1 MVEDEAQRR
10 LAAQLDGAHL
20 QALQPRL
27 GAPVA
32 GQQQP
37 LETLLRQGVGG
48 GAEETVEHG
57 AVRLDGAFGCCGHG
71 ADGARCAPD
80 ARTIHARWTRPRA
93 PQHNRQMLN
102 PTLVADDPVL
112 GRVAFRDRKRWLWAS
127 SVIYP
132 LIPFTGIVGHGL
144 SGNLLWLLLPL
155 VIGYIGGPILD
166 AWLGEDQSNPP
177 EAVVPQLE
185 ADRYYRWLT
194 YAVVPLHFVALIGC
208 AVWAGTQDLPLWAF
222 LVLAY
227 VAGTTSGLG
236 INTGHELGHKHT
248 PLEVWLAKLV
258 LAVPAYGHFR
268 IEHNRGH
275 HRFVATPEDHA
286 SARMGESI
294 YRFALRELPG
304 GMRRAWT
311 LESERLRRQGRSPWS
326 VHNEMLHSYAITL
339 ALQGTLI
346 GLFGWKMVAFLAIHN
361 VVAWWQLTSANYVE
375 HYGLLRAKGADG
387 QYERC
392 LPHHS
397 WNANHTY
404 TNLVLFQLERHS
416 DHHANAARR
425 YQALRHFPDLPQLP
439 SGYFGMFPV
448 AYVPW
453 LWFKVMDPRL
463 LALPHVRGDFSRINV
478 DPSRRGALMARYAAA
493 R

>member
-1 MVEDEAQRR
+1 MRS
-10 LAAQLDGAHL
+10 
-20 QALQPRL
+20 
-27 GAPVA
+27 
-32 GQQQP
+32 
-37 LETLLRQGVGG
+37 
-48 GAEETVEHG
+48 
-57 AVRLDGAFGCCGHG
+57 
-71 ADGARCAPD
+71 
-80 ARTIHARWTRPRA
+80 
-93 PQHNRQMLN
+93 
-102 PTLVADDPVL
+102 PTLTATDAQ
-112 GRVAFRDRKRWLWAS
+112 GRRVSYRDRKRWLWAL
-127 SVIYP
+127 SVVYP
-132 LIPFTGIVGHGL
+132 LVPLVAIGLHAATGQP
-144 SGNLLWLLLPL
+144 LWLLLPL
-155 VIGYIGGPILD
+155 AIGYIGGPILD
-166 AWLGEDQSNPP
+166 AWLGEDENNPP

-194 YAVVPLHFVALIGC
+194 FAVVPLHFLTLIGC
-208 AVWAGTQDLPLWAF
+208 AVWAGTQDLPVWAF

-248 PLEVWLAKLV
+248 ALEVWLAKLV

-304 GMRRAWT
+304 GIRRAWA
-311 LESERLRRQGRSPWS
+311 LEAERLRREGRSPWS
-326 VHNEMLHSYAITL
+326 PHNEMLQSYAVTL

-346 GLFGWKMVAFLAIHN
+346 ALYGWAMVLFLAIHN

-375 HYGLLRAKGADG
+375 HYGLLRLKGPDG
-387 QYERC
+387 QLERC
-392 LPHHS
+392 QPHHS

-425 YQALRHFPDLPQLP
+425 YQSLRHFPDLPQLP
-439 SGYFGMFPV
+439 SGYFGMFPL
-448 AYVPW
+448 AYVPS

-463 LALPHVRGDFSRINV
+463 LALPHIRGDFAKINV
-478 DPSRRGALMARYAAA
+478 CPRQRDALRARYAAQA
-493 R
+493 ASASSSA